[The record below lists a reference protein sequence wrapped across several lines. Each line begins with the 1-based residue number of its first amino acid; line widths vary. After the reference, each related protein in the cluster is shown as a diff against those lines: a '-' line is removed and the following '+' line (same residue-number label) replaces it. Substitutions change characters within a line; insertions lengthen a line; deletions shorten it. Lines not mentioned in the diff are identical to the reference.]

1 MLSTLRPQV
10 ALTVTALLV
19 PALTWAQ
26 TSPFPEPLGHH
37 ASPAQTTPPQ
47 AVAGELIIAY
57 TQGASAQARQAVRAQ
72 IGATLIEDLTTAAM
86 RADNAGEL
94 ELVRLPS
101 QLSRDAAIEAL
112 GFESSVRFAEPNW
125 IYTHQASSNDPY
137 YTGGYLW
144 GMYGDGT
151 SPTNQYGCQA
161 GEAWAAGHTGSSS
174 VIVAVI
180 DEGVQHA
187 HQDLSA
193 NIWSNP
199 FDPADGLDNDG
210 NGYKDDLRGWDF
222 AGNNNSTYDGTADDH
237 GTHVA
242 GTIGGRGGNG
252 IGVVGVSW
260 NVKIISCKFLGSG
273 GGTTANAVKAVD
285 YVTDLKNRHGLNIV
299 ATNNSWGGGGYA
311 QSLFEAINR
320 ANTANILFIAAAG
333 NAGKNNDASAN
344 YPSNYSNANI
354 IAVASITSTGTRS
367 SFSNYGKN
375 TVDIGAPGSS
385 ILSTM
390 PNSAGNKYGYM
401 SGTSMATPHVT
412 GAAALYAAHHPGSSA
427 AAIKNAILNSATPTA
442 SLNGLCVT
450 GGRLNVSGF

>member
-1 MLSTLRPQV
+1 MLSTLPPQV
-10 ALTVTALLV
+10 ALTVTALLL
-19 PALTWAQ
+19 PALARAQ
-26 TSPFPEPLGHH
+26 TSPFPEPLGQR
-37 ASPAQTTPPQ
+37 ALQAQETPPQ

-57 TQGASAQARQAVRAQ
+57 SAGTTVQERQAVRAQ

-86 RADNAGEL
+86 RSTNAGEL

-101 QLSRDAAIEAL
+101 QLASTAAIEAL

-151 SPTNQYGCQA
+151 SPTNQFGCQA
-161 GEAWAAGHTGSSS
+161 GEAWAAGNTGSSS

-180 DEGVQHA
+180 DEGVQHT

-199 FDPADGLDNDG
+199 FDPADGIDNDG

-242 GTIGGRGGNG
+242 GTIGGVGGNG

-344 YPSNYSNANI
+344 YPSNYTNANI
-354 IAVASITSTGTRS
+354 IAVASITSSGTRS

-390 PNSAGNKYGYM
+390 PNTAGNKYGYM

-412 GAAALYAAHHPGSSA
+412 GAAALYAASHPGASA
-427 AAIKNAILNSATPTA
+427 ASIKNAILNSATATS

-450 GGRLNVSGF
+450 GGRLNASGF